1 MKKDIVVCLFDTSGV
16 MGEPW
21 RAAGFRV
28 IRLDLF
34 NDQPFRIPEP
44 GESVAVQAD
53 LLTGVPAEMMTPEF
67 LERVAFVAA
76 FPPCTHLAVSGCS
89 WFDGKGPVSYS
100 H

>member
-34 NDQPFRIPEP
+34 NDQQFRIPEP

-53 LLTGVPAEMMTPEF
+53 LLKGVPEEMMRPEF

-76 FPPCTHLAVSGCS
+76 LYALHTPGRVWCS
-89 WFDGKGPVSYS
+89 LVQGQGSARAG
-100 H
+100 